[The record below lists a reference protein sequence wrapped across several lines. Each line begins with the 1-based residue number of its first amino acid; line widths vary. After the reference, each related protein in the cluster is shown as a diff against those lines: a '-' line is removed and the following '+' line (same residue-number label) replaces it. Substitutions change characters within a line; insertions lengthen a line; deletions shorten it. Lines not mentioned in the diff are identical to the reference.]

1 MDGIDRV
8 SLYQSVQSIIVDEN
22 KDCLNDFIFEQ
33 FEGYFWINLSNLL
46 KLNIAIL
53 TGIEEKF
60 LINSYNME
68 IDKFEFNE
76 VYIKNLNRFKLEND
90 FINEKNLSKLESFT
104 ETIGKSKDEYYAFN
118 SLIKLLSDI
127 NNSIINQPQTN
138 GGYIHNSKVNMD
150 YFARNKV
157 FLSHAFDDKLYT
169 LSLFIF
175 MLKKD
180 IFLYVDWIFSPNFKN
195 GVDIKNNLSKHL
207 SESRQL
213 LFLRTVNSEFSIRG
227 SGNIRGWCSWEL
239 GTFYTLNKMQSD
251 DKYYIELYKSKN
263 NKQNNKQLDGIK
275 TLKTI
280 FPGRLA

>member
-8 SLYQSVQSIIVDEN
+8 SLYQSVQSIVDEN
-22 KDCLNDFIFEQ
+22 KDYLYDFIFEQ
-33 FEGYFWINLSNLL
+33 FEGSFWINFSKLL

-60 LINSYNME
+60 LINSYNMG
-68 IDKFEFNE
+68 IDKIEFHE
-76 VYIKNLNRFKLEND
+76 VYIENLNRFKLEND
-90 FINEKNLSKLESFT
+90 FIKEKNLSKLESFT

-138 GGYIHNSKVNMD
+138 REYIHNSRLSR
-150 YFARNKV
+150 YHIARNKV

-195 GVDIKNNLSKHL
+195 GVAIKNNLSKHL
-207 SESRQL
+207 SESNQL
-213 LFLRTVNSEFSIRG
+213 LFLRTINSEFSIRG

-239 GTFYTLNKMQSD
+239 GTFYTLNRMRSN
-251 DKYYIELYKSKN
+251 DKYYIELYKNKN
-263 NKQNNKQLDGIK
+263 NQQNNKQLDGIK
-275 TLKTI
+275 PLKDI
-280 FPGRLA
+280 FYGRLV

>member
-8 SLYQSVQSIIVDEN
+8 SLYQSVQSIVDEN
-22 KDCLNDFIFEQ
+22 KDYLYDFISEQ
-33 FEGYFWINLSNLL
+33 FEGSFWIDLSKLL

-53 TGIEEKF
+53 AGIEEKF

-68 IDKFEFNE
+68 IDKIEFNK
-76 VYIKNLNRFKLEND
+76 VYIENLNRFKLEND
-90 FINEKNLSKLESFT
+90 FIKEKNLSKLESFT

-138 GGYIHNSKVNMD
+138 GEYIHNSRLRMD
-150 YFARNKV
+150 HFAGNKV

-175 MLKKD
+175 MLTKG

-195 GVDIKNNLSKHL
+195 GVDIKTICQNIFQS
-207 SESRQL
+207 Q
-213 LFLRTVNSEFSIRG
+213 
-227 SGNIRGWCSWEL
+227 GN
-239 GTFYTLNKMQSD
+239 
-251 DKYYIELYKSKN
+251 YY
-263 NKQNNKQLDGIK
+263 
-275 TLKTI
+275 
-280 FPGRLA
+280 F

>member
-22 KDCLNDFIFEQ
+22 KDYLDDFIFEQ

-60 LINSYNME
+60 LINSYNMG

-138 GGYIHNSKVNMD
+138 GGYIDNSKANMD
-150 YFARNKV
+150 HFARNKV

-175 MLKKD
+175 KLK
-180 IFLYVDWIFSPNFKN
+180 ILNNKN
-195 GVDIKNNLSKHL
+195 YNKSLLKEKNN
-207 SESRQL
+207 
-213 LFLRTVNSEFSIRG
+213 T
-227 SGNIRGWCSWEL
+227 
-239 GTFYTLNKMQSD
+239 
-251 DKYYIELYKSKN
+251 
-263 NKQNNKQLDGIK
+263 
-275 TLKTI
+275 
-280 FPGRLA
+280 

>member
-1 MDGIDRV
+1 MYGIDRV
-8 SLYQSVQSIIVDEN
+8 GLYKSVQSIVDEN
-22 KDCLNDFIFEQ
+22 KDYLYGFISEQ
-33 FEGYFWINLSNLL
+33 FEGSFWIDLSKLL

-53 TGIEEKF
+53 AGIEEKF
-60 LINSYNME
+60 LINSYNMG
-68 IDKFEFNE
+68 IDKIEFNE

-90 FINEKNLSKLESFT
+90 FIKEKNLSKLESFT

-118 SLIKLLSDI
+118 SLINLLSDI

-138 GGYIHNSKVNMD
+138 GEYIHNSRLSMD
-150 YFARNKV
+150 HFARNKV
-157 FLSHAFDDKLYT
+157 FLSYAFDDKLYT

-175 MLKKD
+175 MLKKG
-180 IFLYVDWIFSPNFKN
+180 IFLYVDWIFSPNFRN

-251 DKYYIELYKSKN
+251 DKYYIELYKGKN
-263 NKQNNKQLDGIK
+263 NQQNNKQLDGIK
-275 TLKTI
+275 PLKDI
-280 FPGRLA
+280 FLGRLV

>member
-1 MDGIDRV
+1 MEGIDRV
-8 SLYQSVQSIIVDEN
+8 SLYQSVQTIVDEN
-22 KDCLNDFIFEQ
+22 EDYLYDFIFEQ
-33 FEGYFWINLSNLL
+33 FEGSFWIYFSKLL

-60 LINSYNME
+60 LINSYDMV
-68 IDKFEFNE
+68 IDRIEFNE
-76 VYIKNLNRFKLEND
+76 VYIENLNRFKLEND
-90 FINEKNLSKLESFT
+90 FIKEKNISKLESFT

-138 GGYIHNSKVNMD
+138 EEYIHNSRLSLD
-150 YFARNKV
+150 HFAGNKV

-169 LSLFIF
+169 LALFIF
-175 MLKKD
+175 MLKKG

-195 GVDIKNNLSKHL
+195 GIDIKNNLSKHL
-207 SESRQL
+207 SESKQL

-239 GTFYTLNKMQSD
+239 GTFYALNKMQSD
-251 DKYYIELYKSKN
+251 NKYYIELYKGKN
-263 NKQNNKQLDGIK
+263 NQQNNKQLDGIK
-275 TLKTI
+275 PLKAI
-280 FPGRLA
+280 NNGELA

>member
-8 SLYQSVQSIIVDEN
+8 SLYQSVQSIIADEN
-22 KDCLNDFIFEQ
+22 KDYFYDFIFEQ
-33 FEGYFWINLSNLL
+33 FEGSFWINVSKLL

-53 TGIEEKF
+53 NGIEEKF
-60 LINSYNME
+60 LINSYNMK
-68 IDKFEFNE
+68 IDKVEFNE
-76 VYIKNLNRFKLEND
+76 LYIENLNRFKLKND
-90 FINEKNLSKLESFT
+90 FIGEKNLSKLEHFK
-104 ETIGKSKDEYYAFN
+104 ETIGTSKDEYYAFN
-118 SLIKLLSDI
+118 SLINLLSDI
-127 NNSIINQPQTN
+127 NNSLINQSQNN
-138 GGYIHNSKVNMD
+138 GGYIHNSRLSMD
-150 YFARNKV
+150 YFSRNKV

-180 IFLYVDWIFSPNFKN
+180 IFLYVDWIFSPIFQN

-251 DKYYIELYKSKN
+251 DKYYIELYKCK
-263 NKQNNKQLDGIK
+263 NKQQKNKQLDGIK
-275 TLKTI
+275 PLNDI
-280 FPGRLA
+280 CYGRLV